1 MNMSECLTLL
11 ALIMA
16 LSAYVSSVRARMLDR
31 ANVEDS
37 VEKCKHI
44 RAVAQLI
51 WIDAPL
57 VVSGLLLLSYV
68 MMWQLGDIRFDGV
81 LSTAL
86 LVFAFAAIAGAV
98 FHACEWCKSM
108 AERRA
113 CKGK

>member
-16 LSAYVSSVRARMLDR
+16 LSAYVSSVRARRLDR
-31 ANVEDS
+31 AKECS
-37 VEKCKHI
+37 AEKCEHI
-44 RAVAQLI
+44 LAVAQLI

-57 VVSGLLLLSYV
+57 VLAGLLLLSYV
-68 MMWQLGDIRFDGV
+68 MVWQLLGIRFDGV
-81 LSTAL
+81 LDLAL